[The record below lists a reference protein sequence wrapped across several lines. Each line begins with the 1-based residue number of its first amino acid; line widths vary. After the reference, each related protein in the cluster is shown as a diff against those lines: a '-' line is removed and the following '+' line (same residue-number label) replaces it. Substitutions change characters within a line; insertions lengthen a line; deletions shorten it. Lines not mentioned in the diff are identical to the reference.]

1 MLAFEEIKIK
11 ASVLQKSMSLQQE
24 SMEEPIYKIN
34 QIQE

>member
-11 ASVLQKSMSLQQE
+11 ASVLQKFMSPQLV
-24 SMEEPIYKIN
+24 SMEEPIYKIS